1 MKILLLGPMRPNLIA
16 YIEQQGDEA
25 SLTEQ
30 SLYYTSAVLDSTDF
44 VISYGY
50 RHVLGKRLV
59 SRFRGRMIN
68 LHISL
73 LPWNRGADAN
83 LWSFLD
89 DTPKGVSIH
98 YVDEGVDTGPL
109 LAQRELRF
117 RADETLRTS
126 YNKLSAA
133 MEGLFFDTWPSIR
146 AGNQPETAQRA
157 GGSLHQMTDKNPYL
171 HLLTQGWDTPVTG
184 LIGCAKALPTW
195 APAYV

>member
-16 YIEQQGDEA
+16 YIEQQGDQA
-25 SLTEQ
+25 SLTDQ
-30 SLYYTSAVLDSTDF
+30 PLYYASSVLDRTDF

-59 SRFRGRMIN
+59 SRFRGRLIN

-109 LAQRELRF
+109 LAQRELHF
-117 RADETLRTS
+117 RADETLRSS
-126 YNKLSAA
+126 YNKLTTA
-133 MEGLFFDTWPSIR
+133 MEDLFFVTWPSIR
-146 AGNQPETAQRA
+146 AGQQSALAQRA
-157 GGSLHQMTDKNPYL
+157 GGSLHQLTDKNPYL

-184 LIGCAKALPTW
+184 LIGCAKNLPTL
-195 APAYV
+195 AAAYV

>member
-1 MKILLLGPMRPNLIA
+1 MRILLLGPMRPTVIA
-16 YIEQQGDEA
+16 HMERHGDDV

-30 SLYYTSAVLDSTDF
+30 PLYYASSVLDATDF
-44 VISYGY
+44 IVSYGY

-83 LWSFLD
+83 LWSFLE

-109 LAQRELRF
+109 LAQRELRL

-126 YNKLSAA
+126 YDKLGAA
-133 MEGLFFDTWPSIR
+133 MEQLFFDAWPAIR
-146 AGNQPETAQRA
+146 GGTLPGITQRA
-157 GGSLHQMTDKNPYL
+157 GGSIHHLADKNPYM
-171 HLLTQGWDTPVTG
+171 HLLTKGWDTPVAG
-184 LIGCAKALPTW
+184 LIGRAKYVPSL